1 MAGVWF
7 EYGQHMADGHL
18 PRDGEFG
25 MTFEEIAALIQR
37 GLDQHPQDK
46 SLKFDCGDDGVLTIA
61 GGKAVL
67 ADAPTDCTIR
77 LSKRTLDKVIAGE
90 MNPMTGFALGKIKV
104 SGDMS
109 VALKLS
115 QLLKSA

>member
-1 MAGVWF
+1 
-7 EYGQHMADGHL
+7 
-18 PRDGEFG
+18 
-25 MTFEEIAALIQR
+25 MTLDEIAALMQR

-46 SLKFDCGDDGVLTIA
+46 SLKFDCGEDGALTLVD
-61 GGKAVL
+61 GKAVL
-67 ADAPTDCTIR
+67 ADLPADCTIR
-77 LSKRTLDKVIAGE
+77 ISKKNLDKVIAGE

-115 QLLKSA
+115 QLLK

>member
-1 MAGVWF
+1 
-7 EYGQHMADGHL
+7 
-18 PRDGEFG
+18 
-25 MTFEEIAALIQR
+25 MTLEEIAAMMQR

-46 SLKFDCGDDGVLTIA
+46 SLKFDCGDDGVLT
-61 GGKAVL
+61 L
-67 ADAPTDCTIR
+67 AQGRAMLVDAPADCTIR
-77 LSKRTLDKVIAGE
+77 LSKKTLDKVIAGE

-115 QLLKSA
+115 QLLK